1 MIIGIVGLLLGAA
14 FKLNHLMG
22 AERLFNAGV
31 LALVIGL
38 LSWGVSL
45 VRKSRAQH
53 LNHGPR
59 WPVLRSA
66 QGFVK
71 DDSED

>member
-1 MIIGIVGLLLGAA
+1 MKPSKSALSLMIIGIVGLLLGAA

-45 VRKSRAQH
+45 IRKS
-53 LNHGPR
+53 
-59 WPVLRSA
+59 
-66 QGFVK
+66 
-71 DDSED
+71 

>member
-1 MIIGIVGLLLGAA
+1 MKPPKSSLSLMIIGIVGLLLGAA

-45 VRKSRAQH
+45 VRKTK
-53 LNHGPR
+53 G
-59 WPVLRSA
+59 
-66 QGFVK
+66 
-71 DDSED
+71 

>member
-1 MIIGIVGLLLGAA
+1 MKPPKSSLSLMIIGIVGLLLGAA

-45 VRKSRAQH
+45 VRKS
-53 LNHGPR
+53 
-59 WPVLRSA
+59 
-66 QGFVK
+66 
-71 DDSED
+71 

>member
-1 MIIGIVGLLLGAA
+1 MKPSKSALSLMIIGIVGLLLGAA

-45 VRKSRAQH
+45 VRKS
-53 LNHGPR
+53 
-59 WPVLRSA
+59 
-66 QGFVK
+66 
-71 DDSED
+71 

>member
-1 MIIGIVGLLLGAA
+1 MKPSKSSLSLMIIGIVGLLLGAA

-22 AERLFNAGV
+22 AETLFNAGV

-45 VRKSRAQH
+45 IRKS
-53 LNHGPR
+53 
-59 WPVLRSA
+59 
-66 QGFVK
+66 
-71 DDSED
+71 